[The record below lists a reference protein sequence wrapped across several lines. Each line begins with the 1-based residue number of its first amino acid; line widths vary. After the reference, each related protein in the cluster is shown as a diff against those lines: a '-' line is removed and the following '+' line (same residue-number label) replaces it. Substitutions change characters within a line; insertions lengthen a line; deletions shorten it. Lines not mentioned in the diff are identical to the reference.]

1 MYTNAINIARHRVE
15 SLSHANWFT
24 QRYIYGEVSDSQ
36 LCRLSRIQ
44 KGLHGFGRV
53 VRAYD
58 YKLYARLWSFASAWA
73 SAVTAFGEHAAGLF
87 ASQSVTVSP
96 GPHKCVKICVNSQRC
111 VSCRQCIWFERVPD
125 RIYAYHFETRR
136 THRRKKTV
144 LIRSAYVLWLSLL
157 RNVTLYMLLHT
168 CNVRT
173 RATRHRRD
181 ATTLAKQMF
190 STARRRARTCS
201 TYSVTRITCKG
212 PGYLYANRR
221 SHTHKSH
228 QVWVIKI
235 LSRAWRMAGTRVLG
249 QACCCG

>member
-24 QRYIYGEVSDSQ
+24 QRYIYGEVSDLQ

-87 ASQSVTVSP
+87 ASQSVTISP
-96 GPHKCVKICVNSQRC
+96 GPHKCVKICVKKYVCHADNVYGSS
-111 VSCRQCIWFERVPD
+111 VCRIAFMHTISRPD
-125 RIYAYHFETRR
+125 EHTEEE
-136 THRRKKTV
+136 KTV
-144 LIRSAYVLWLSLL
+144 LIRSAHVLWLSLL